1 MSNTY
6 EYNNIM
12 PFPTNIFEFT
22 ELPFLD
28 CQNEEEKNTSINE
41 QYSSTLKNEEKVFD
55 NNILEEQKIIAFN
68 IITKRSSENEN
79 NLIKT
84 EKQKDSSGLYSF
96 EDIKNLFLYN
106 NNNSYKKILENF
118 IKDSTIEQ
126 AEEDLKV
133 IQRKRKRNT
142 KNENKNENKKKYDPG
157 RKLKSDISERKH
169 NKMKD
174 DNIVLKIK
182 TKIFK
187 EILNFLNNILNTNHE
202 ESNKK
207 KLRELDYNLI
217 RQMKRDTNLK
227 LLNMTLKDIFSQEIS
242 SKIKTVKNNSNELF
256 IKNIMNK
263 KKYNEIIKF
272 FFDLQLREWINL
284 FTMKKNIKCFKNL
297 SMESYNEINQKL
309 PKVDILLN
317 DILNK
322 NKNNKEYLSYF
333 IFYLYNFENYFLS
346 KQSRRSKF
354 ENSK

>member
-28 CQNEEEKNTSINE
+28 RQNEEEKNTSINE

-55 NNILEEQKIIAFN
+55 NNILEEQKIIAFD

-142 KNENKNENKKKYDPG
+142 KNENKNEKKKKYDPG

-322 NKNNKEYLSYF
+322 NKNNKKYLSYF

>member
-207 KLRELDYNLI
+207 KLKELDYNLI

-242 SKIKTVKNNSNELF
+242 SKIKTVKSNSNKLF
-256 IKNIMNK
+256 IKKIMKEK
-263 KKYNEIIKF
+263 KIKEIIKF
-272 FFDLQLREWINL
+272 SFDLQLREWINL
-284 FTMKKNIKCFKNL
+284 FTMKNKIENFKNL
-297 SMESYNEINQKL
+297 SKESYNEINKKL
-309 PKVDILLN
+309 PKVDI
-317 DILNK
+317 ILNGILNE
-322 NKNNKEYLSYF
+322 NKNNKRYFSYF